1 MRKLLIA
8 NRGEIACRIV
18 RTCQQMG
25 IATVAIYADADAD
38 ALHVQVADEAVH
50 VGASPAT
57 ESYLNIENVMA
68 VAQRTGAD
76 AIHPG
81 YGFLA
86 ENATFAQAVLDAGL
100 TWVGPQPEVIARMG
114 DKREA
119 KAFLQAIPYVPG
131 YTGTDQSDEIL
142 ISAADEIGYPIM
154 IKATAGGG
162 GKGMRAV
169 ESAEAMPDALAAARR
184 EASQAFGDDTLM
196 LEKRLVNPRH
206 IEVQIIGDSYGN
218 VMTLGER
225 ECSIQRRHQKI
236 IEESPAI
243 GLDPD
248 LRYDIHQTAQRVG
261 EQLGYQNAGTVEF
274 LLDSDG
280 NFYFMEMNTRLQVE
294 HPVTEAVYGIDLV
307 RWQLEIADGAYLNDL
322 VPLYMGMEDFGAQP
336 AGHAIEVRVYAENP
350 ANNFLPVTGDVL
362 RWQAPQNVR
371 VDAGVQSG
379 DSVSTHYDPMLAKV
393 IAHAS
398 NRDSAIRQLDYALS
412 QLQFLGMQHN
422 VDFLRR
428 VLTHDDH
435 MAGTISTQF
444 LDQHPDLMSAQ
455 TAVSRSALIATAF
468 AKGGVRHGWRNNRN
482 RPARHRFM
490 HNENAIDV
498 LLTPQRDSYLANIGD
513 DEYTVI
519 LNSIEDNTYTLT
531 VNGHRQAFTV
541 VEGANDRW
549 WVHSISGTVA
559 LDWQTPLPI
568 PGARVAERGSLRAPM
583 PGQVIAVS
591 VEAGQTVEAGTV
603 LLIIEAMKMEHRIEA
618 PYAGTVEQ
626 IHYAVGDTVQQD
638 DVLLAINTPDDEA

>member
-1 MRKLLIA
+1 MMRKLLIA

-57 ESYLNIENVMA
+57 ESYLNIENVIA

-76 AIHPG
+76 AIYPG

-236 IEESPAI
+236 IEESP
-243 GLDPD
+243 
-248 LRYDIHQTAQRVG
+248 
-261 EQLGYQNAGTVEF
+261 
-274 LLDSDG
+274 
-280 NFYFMEMNTRLQVE
+280 
-294 HPVTEAVYGIDLV
+294 
-307 RWQLEIADGAYLNDL
+307 
-322 VPLYMGMEDFGAQP
+322 
-336 AGHAIEVRVYAENP
+336 
-350 ANNFLPVTGDVL
+350 
-362 RWQAPQNVR
+362 
-371 VDAGVQSG
+371 
-379 DSVSTHYDPMLAKV
+379 
-393 IAHAS
+393 
-398 NRDSAIRQLDYALS
+398 
-412 QLQFLGMQHN
+412 
-422 VDFLRR
+422 
-428 VLTHDDH
+428 
-435 MAGTISTQF
+435 
-444 LDQHPDLMSAQ
+444 
-455 TAVSRSALIATAF
+455 
-468 AKGGVRHGWRNNRN
+468 
-482 RPARHRFM
+482 
-490 HNENAIDV
+490 
-498 LLTPQRDSYLANIGD
+498 
-513 DEYTVI
+513 
-519 LNSIEDNTYTLT
+519 
-531 VNGHRQAFTV
+531 
-541 VEGANDRW
+541 
-549 WVHSISGTVA
+549 
-559 LDWQTPLPI
+559 
-568 PGARVAERGSLRAPM
+568 
-583 PGQVIAVS
+583 
-591 VEAGQTVEAGTV
+591 
-603 LLIIEAMKMEHRIEA
+603 
-618 PYAGTVEQ
+618 
-626 IHYAVGDTVQQD
+626 
-638 DVLLAINTPDDEA
+638 